1 VSVERRLVELEER
14 AAHSEKLV
22 DELSGVLH
30 RQQQEIDALIREV
43 KALRQ
48 QVAILS
54 GSEAGP
60 EKPPHY

>member
-1 VSVERRLVELEER
+1 VSVDRRLVELEER
-14 AAHSEKLV
+14 AAHYEKLA

-30 RQQQEIDALIREV
+30 RQQREIDALVREV
-43 KALRQ
+43 QSLRQ

-54 GSEAGP
+54 GSDAGP